1 MLNEADFVNEE
12 HDYSFTPKKGKEYSI
27 NETINSIYTHFK
39 NQNRVLEKRDIVN
52 YLVSIINNF
61 FIVFMESLGSERHP

>member
-27 NETINSIYTHFK
+27 NETINSIYTHLKTKIGF
-39 NQNRVLEKRDIVN
+39 LKREILLTIW
-52 YLVSIINNF
+52 YQ
-61 FIVFMESLGSERHP
+61 